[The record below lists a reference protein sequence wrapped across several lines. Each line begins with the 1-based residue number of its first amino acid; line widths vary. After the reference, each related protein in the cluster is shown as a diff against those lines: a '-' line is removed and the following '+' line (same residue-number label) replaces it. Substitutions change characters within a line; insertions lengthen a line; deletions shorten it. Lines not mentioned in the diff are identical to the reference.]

1 MRAVGRTLVSPVF
14 IGREAELAALT
25 AALDAAIG
33 GDPAIVLLSGEAG
46 VGKTRLVEEAA
57 GRASAAGARV
67 LAGSCIEMG
76 GEGLPFGPLAHVFRS
91 LMRDTSPEELDAF
104 IGPARPDLA
113 QVLPDLDPD
122 SALSTSSLGEGGTA
136 RLLELVVGVIERIAA
151 DRPLMFVIED
161 LHWADRSTLDLVAL
175 LVRALHATRV
185 LVVVSFRSDELHRS
199 HPLRPLVT
207 GWERVRAVQRIE
219 LGRLARAEVARQLEA
234 ILGTRPSARL
244 VDQVHERSEGNAFL
258 VEEILGA
265 VQGGADPDQLP
276 LSLRDV
282 LLARVER
289 LDPPTQR
296 LLRIAAAGGRA
307 VSDRLLAAVA
317 GLVEAELDAALREAV
332 EHHVLV
338 VDETDRG
345 YVFRHALTRDA
356 IYGDTLPR
364 ERVRIHTAYGE
375 ALSADPSLAGG
386 NVAVAAA
393 LALHWRAANDLPRAL
408 EASIEAAQLAAGYAP
423 AEALGHLERALEIW
437 PQVPDAA
444 ERSGIDVVEALRR
457 AGQSAYAAGALDRS
471 LAMFGEALA
480 ELAPDADPERRAL
493 LMEARAA
500 TLLDTGRDDE
510 ARLELERAAALL
522 PAEPPSDARAV
533 VLTALAAQ
541 RAVGG
546 DFDGTRSAAEQAV
559 AAARGLGAPG
569 REATARMMLGMALV
583 YLEGERGLLDLETG
597 VRLAEEAGDHA
608 MTLRGHLNHSDALQ
622 TLGRSRE
629 SLEVADRGMEL
640 AARVGLTRSVYGAI
654 VTINLAEAHFHLGH
668 WDDGHRV
675 LTRALDSGLA
685 SSFASVLLDHRARIA
700 ALAGR
705 YEDARADLEAA
716 HRLVP
721 VRQGGQYF
729 YARAFAAAEIGRA
742 LGDSAGAREDLRRAL
757 EHEEVASIAR
767 YAWQLVWLGLRVEA
781 EASEPALDRVAA
793 LEALSGELPATTTP
807 TLAYRALADAEA
819 ARVAGRDANWTEAID
834 ASRRAEDPYLIAYA
848 LLRQAE
854 VACAAAD
861 RESASAAVAEAA
873 GLAAAL
879 GAAPLRDEA
888 HALARRGRLR
898 IEADAPEAETANAGI
913 DAFGLTQ
920 REREVLQLV
929 ADGRSNPQI
938 AEALFISRK
947 TASVHVSN
955 ILGKLGVASRGEAA
969 AVAHRLGLRAAAS
982 PTS

>member
-1 MRAVGRTLVSPVF
+1 MRLVGRTLVSPVF
-14 IGREAELAALT
+14 VGRDAELAALT
-25 AALDAAIG
+25 AASDAAFAG
-33 GDPAIVLLSGEAG
+33 NSTVVLLAGEAG

-57 GRASAAGARV
+57 QRASEAGARV

-91 LMRDTSPEELDAF
+91 LMRDTSPEQLDAF
-104 IGPARPDLA
+104 IGPARSELA

-136 RLLELVVGVIERIAA
+136 RLLELVVGVIERLAA

-175 LVRALHATRV
+175 LVRALHGARV

-219 LGRLARAEVARQLEA
+219 LQRLGRAEVAQQLEA
-234 ILGTRPSARL
+234 ILGAPPSARL

-289 LDPPTQR
+289 LDPSTQR
-296 LLRIAAAGGRA
+296 LLRIAAAAGRA

-317 GLVEAELDAALREAV
+317 GLEEAELDAALREAV

-338 VDETDRG
+338 VDETERG

-375 ALSADPSLAGG
+375 ALSADPALAGG

-393 LALHWRAANDLPRAL
+393 LALHWRAAHDLPRAL
-408 EASIEAAQLAAGYAP
+408 EASIEAAQLASGYAP

-471 LAMFGEALA
+471 LAMFDEALA
-480 ELAPDADPERRAL
+480 ELGPDADPERRAL

-500 TLLDTGRDDE
+500 SLLDSGRDDE

-522 PAEPPSDARAV
+522 PDEPSDARAL
-533 VLTALAAQ
+533 VLTELAGQ
-541 RAVGG
+541 RAVAA
-546 DFDGTRSAAEQAV
+546 DFPGARSAAEQAV
-559 AAARGLGAPG
+559 AAAKGVGAPG
-569 REATARMMLGMALV
+569 REATARIMLGMALV
-583 YLEGERGLLDLETG
+583 YVEGERGLPEVEAGL
-597 VRLAEEAGDHA
+597 RLAEEARDHA
-608 MTLRGHLNHSDALQ
+608 TALRGYLNLSDALQ

-629 SLEVADRGMEL
+629 SAEVAERGMEL
-640 AARVGLTRSVYGAI
+640 AARVGLTRSIYGVLVA
-654 VTINLAEAHFHLGH
+654 INLAEAQFHLGH
-668 WDDGHRV
+668 WDDGHGV
-675 LTRALDSGLA
+675 LTRAMDTGLA
-685 SSFASVLLDHRARIA
+685 SPFASVILDHRARIA

-705 YEDARADLEAA
+705 HEDAGTDLEAA
-716 HRLVP
+716 HRLLP
-721 VRQGGQYF
+721 ARHGTQYSF
-729 YARAFAAAEIGRA
+729 ARALAAAEMARAF
-742 LGDSAGAREDLRRAL
+742 GDLAGAREGLGRAL
-757 EHEEVASIAR
+757 EHEAVAPIAR

-781 EASEPALDRVAA
+781 EASEPAPDRVAA
-793 LEALSGELPATTTP
+793 LEALLSELPAATP
-807 TLAYRALADAEA
+807 PALAYRALAAAES
-819 ARVAGRDANWTEAID
+819 ARVAGRDADWTEAIE
-834 ASRRAEDPYLIAYA
+834 ASRQAEDPYLIAYA

-854 VACAAAD
+854 VACEAAD
-861 RESASAAVAEAA
+861 RDSASAAAQEAA
-873 GLAAAL
+873 RLAATL
-879 GAAPLRDEA
+879 GAEPLLNEVR
-888 HALARRGRLR
+888 ALARRARLR
-898 IEADAPEAETANAGI
+898 IEGDAPESAPAGTGI

-938 AEALFISRK
+938 AAELFISRK

-969 AVAHRLGLRAAAS
+969 AVAHRLGLRATAS

>member
-1 MRAVGRTLVSPVF
+1 MPSVGRTLVSPVF
-14 IGREAELAALT
+14 VGRDTELAALT
-25 AALDAAIG
+25 AALDAAVA
-33 GDPAIVLLSGEAG
+33 GDPAVVLLSGEAG

-57 GRASAAGARV
+57 GRASEAGARV

-76 GEGLPFGPLAHVFRS
+76 GEGLPFGPLAHAFRS

-104 IGPARPDLA
+104 IGSARSELA

-122 SALSTSSLGEGGTA
+122 SAPSASPLGEGGTA
-136 RLLELVVGVIERIAA
+136 RLIELVVGVIERLAA

-175 LVRALHATRV
+175 LVRALRADRV
-185 LVVVSFRSDELHRS
+185 LVVVSFRSDELRRS

-207 GWERVRAVQRIE
+207 GWERVRAVQHIE
-219 LGRLARAEVARQLEA
+219 LERLRRAEVARQLEA
-234 ILGTRPSARL
+234 ILGAPPTARL

-265 VQGGADPDQLP
+265 VQSGADPDHLP

-289 LDPPTQR
+289 LDPSTQR
-296 LLRIAAAGGRA
+296 LLRIAAAAGRT

-317 GLVEAELDAALREAV
+317 GLEEAELDAALREAV

-338 VDETDRG
+338 VDDTERG
-345 YVFRHALTRDA
+345 YTFRHALTRDA
-356 IYGDTLPR
+356 IYSDTLPR

-375 ALSADPSLAGG
+375 ALSADPALAGR
-386 NVAVAAA
+386 NVAIAAA
-393 LALHWRAANDLPRAL
+393 LALHWRAAHDLPRAL

-444 ERSGIDVVEALRR
+444 KRTGIDVVEALRR

-471 LAMFGEALA
+471 LAMFDEALA
-480 ELAPDADPERRAL
+480 ELGPDADPERRAL

-500 TLLDTGRDDE
+500 TVLDSGRDDE
-510 ARLELERAAALL
+510 ARLDLERAAALL
-522 PAEPPSDARAV
+522 PDDRPSDARAL
-533 VLTALAAQ
+533 VLTTLASQ
-541 RAVGG
+541 RAIAG
-546 DFDGTRSAAEQAV
+546 DFPGARSAAEQAV
-559 AAARGLGAPG
+559 VAATGVGAAG
-569 REATARMMLGMALV
+569 REAAARMMLGLSLV
-583 YLEGERGLLDLETG
+583 YVVGDSGLPELDAAL
-597 VRLAEEAGDHA
+597 RLAEEAADHA
-608 MTLRGHLNHSDALQ
+608 LALRGHLNLSDALQ

-629 SLEVADRGMEL
+629 SVEVAERGVEL
-640 AARVGLTRSVYGAI
+640 AARVGLTRSVYGVLVA
-654 VTINLAEAHFHLGH
+654 INLAEAQFHLGH

-675 LTRALDSGLA
+675 LTRAMDHGLA
-685 SSFASVLLDHRARIA
+685 SPFASVILDHRARIA

-705 YEDARADLEAA
+705 YDDARADIDTA
-716 HRLVP
+716 HRLLP
-721 VRQGGQYF
+721 ARHGGQYSF
-729 YARAFAAAEIGRA
+729 ARAFAAAEIGRA
-742 LGDSAGAREDLRRAL
+742 LGDTAGAREEVRRAL
-757 EHEEVASIAR
+757 EHEALAPIPR
-767 YAWQLVWLGLRVEA
+767 FTRQLVWQGLRVEA
-781 EASEPALDRVAA
+781 EASEPAPDRVAA
-793 LEALSGELPATTTP
+793 LATLSCELSATTP
-807 TLAYRALADAEA
+807 PALAYRALADGESG
-819 ARVAGRDANWTEAID
+819 RAGRREADWTEAIE
-834 ASRRAEDPYLIAYA
+834 ASRRAGDPYLIAYA

-861 RESASAAVAEAA
+861 RDTASAGAQEAA
-873 GLAAAL
+873 RLAAAL
-879 GAAPLRDEA
+879 GAAPLLADVR
-888 HALARRGRLR
+888 ALARRARLR
-898 IEADAPEAETANAGI
+898 IDEDAPAAQTDVAGI

-920 REREVLQLV
+920 REREVLRLV
-929 ADGRSNPQI
+929 ADGRSNSQI

-969 AVAHRLGLRAAAS
+969 AVAHRLGLAGAVS
-982 PTS
+982 

>member
-1 MRAVGRTLVSPVF
+1 MGRTLVSPVF
-14 IGREAELAALT
+14 VGRDAELAALT
-25 AALDAAIG
+25 AALDAAVA
-33 GDPAIVLLSGEAG
+33 GDPAVVLLSGEAG

-57 GRASAAGARV
+57 GRASEAGARV
-67 LAGSCIEMG
+67 LSGSCIEMG
-76 GEGLPFGPLAHVFRS
+76 GDGLPFGPLAHVFRS
-91 LMRDTSPEELDAF
+91 LMRNTSPEQLDEF
-104 IGPARPDLA
+104 IGPARSELG

-122 SALSTSSLGEGGTA
+122 NALSRAPLGEGGTA
-136 RLLELVVGVIERIAA
+136 RLLELVVGVIERLAA

-175 LVRALHATRV
+175 LVRALHGARV

-219 LGRLARAEVARQLEA
+219 LQRLGRAEVAQQLEA
-234 ILGTRPSARL
+234 ILGAPPSARL

-265 VQGGADPDQLP
+265 VQSGADPDQLP

-289 LDPPTQR
+289 LDPSTQR
-296 LLRIAAAGGRA
+296 LLRTAAAAGRA

-317 GLVEAELDAALREAV
+317 SLDEAELDAALRDAV

-338 VDETDRG
+338 VDETERG

-375 ALSADPSLAGG
+375 ALSADPALAGG

-393 LALHWRAANDLPRAL
+393 LALHWRAAHDLPRAL
-408 EASIEAAQLAAGYAP
+408 EASIEAAQLASGYAP

-444 ERSGIDVVEALRR
+444 QRSGIDVVEALRR

-471 LAMFGEALA
+471 LAMFDEALG
-480 ELAPDADPERRAL
+480 ELEPDADPERRAL

-500 TLLDTGRDDE
+500 TLLDSGRDDE

-522 PAEPPSDARAV
+522 PDEPSDARAL
-533 VLTALAAQ
+533 VLTELASQ
-541 RAVGG
+541 RAVAA
-546 DFDGTRSAAEQAV
+546 DFPGARSAAEQAV
-559 AAARGLGAPG
+559 AAAKGVGALG
-569 REATARMMLGMALV
+569 REATARIMLGMALV
-583 YLEGERGLLDLETG
+583 YVEGERGLPEVEAGL
-597 VRLAEEAGDHA
+597 RLAEEAQDHA
-608 MTLRGHLNHSDALQ
+608 TALRGYLNLSDALQ

-629 SLEVADRGMEL
+629 SAEVAERGMEL
-640 AARVGLTRSVYGAI
+640 AARVGLTRSIYGVLVA
-654 VTINLAEAHFHLGH
+654 INLAEAQFHLGH
-668 WDDGHRV
+668 WDEGHGV
-675 LTRALDSGLA
+675 LTRAMDTGLA
-685 SSFASVLLDHRARIA
+685 SPFASVILDHRARIA

-705 YEDARADLEAA
+705 HEDAGTDLEAA
-716 HRLVP
+716 HRLLP
-721 VRQGGQYF
+721 ARHGTQYSF
-729 YARAFAAAEIGRA
+729 ARALAAAEMARA
-742 LGDSAGAREDLRRAL
+742 LGDVAGAREDLRRAL
-757 EHEEVASIAR
+757 EHEAVAPIAR

-781 EASEPALDRVAA
+781 EASEPAPDRVAA
-793 LEALSGELPATTTP
+793 LEALLSELPATTP
-807 TLAYRALADAEA
+807 PALAYRALAAAES
-819 ARVAGRDANWTEAID
+819 ARVAGRDANWSEAID
-834 ASRRAEDPYLIAYA
+834 ASRQAEDPYLIAYA
-848 LLRQAE
+848 LLHQGE
-854 VACAAAD
+854 VACAAGD
-861 RESASAAVAEAA
+861 REGASAAVQEAA
-873 GLAAAL
+873 RLAAGL
-879 GAAPLRDEA
+879 GAAPLLAET
-888 HALARRGRLR
+888 HALARRARVR
-898 IEADAPEAETANAGI
+898 IEADAPEVETDGTGI

-920 REREVLQLV
+920 REHEVLQLV

-938 AEALFISRK
+938 AAELFISRK

-969 AVAHRLGLRAAAS
+969 AVAHRLGLRATAS